1 MLPLRE
7 ALCWAFLCLVSEG
20 TIFPVLFSL
29 VYAQLVTRTGQAA
42 VCVPVLKTQGNLQSQ
57 H

>member
-20 TIFPVLFSL
+20 TVFPVLFSL